1 MLQYWTEM
9 IKTFNF
15 KIEKKL
21 EKDGKKFL
29 GRVGSFSTPH
39 GDIET
44 PSFAAVGTKATI
56 KGLTIDQVKEI
67 NPEVFLANTYHL
79 YFNPGEKIVKKAGG
93 LHQFSQWKGP
103 IMTDSG
109 GFQAFS
115 LGAAFGENIS
125 KIAKSDSDFSQT
137 ALNKTKGGDCP
148 SCLVGVDKKLAK
160 ITEDGVEFRSYK
172 DGSKHLFTP
181 EKSMQIQHDLG
192 ADILFAF
199 DECTSPQ
206 ATYEYQREAM
216 DRTHR
221 WAIRSLDEHK
231 KLENN
236 KTNQNPQALFGIVQ
250 GGRYEDL
257 RKESAKF
264 IGNLD
269 FEGFGIGGSFDKD
282 DMDKAVGIV
291 NKFLPENKPR
301 HLLGIGEPIDFFMGI
316 ENGVDFFDCVAP
328 TRMARHGGIHTKKGR
343 INIKNAQFK
352 DQFEPIEEDCECYTC
367 KNYTKAY
374 INHLQREKE
383 LLGGT
388 LATIHNL
395 YFVVNLVK
403 KIRQSILDDNFF
415 KFKEKFLNS
424 YYKK

>member
-1 MLQYWTEM
+1 MVKNFY
-9 IKTFNF
+9 F
-15 KIEKKL
+15 KIEKKI
-21 EKDGKKFL
+21 DGFL
-29 GRVGSFSTPH
+29 GRAGSFSTPH
-39 GDIET
+39 GDIQT
-44 PSFAAVGTKATI
+44 PAFATVGTKATI
-56 KGLTIDQVKEI
+56 KGLTIDQIKEI
-67 NPEVFLANTYHL
+67 NPEIFLANTYHL
-79 YFNPGEKIVKKAGG
+79 YFNPGEEIIEKAGG
-93 LHQFSQWKGP
+93 LHDFSQWNGP

-125 KIAKSDSDFSQT
+125 KIAKDDSGFSQI
-137 ALNKTKGGDCP
+137 ALNKTKGGDCAT
-148 SCLVGVDKKLAK
+148 CELGIDKRLAK
-160 ITEDGVEFRSYK
+160 ITENGVEFRSYK

-181 EKSMQIQHDLG
+181 EKSMQIQYKLG

-206 ATYEYQREAM
+206 ATYEYQKEAI

-221 WAIRSLDEHK
+221 WAVRSLNEHK
-231 KLENN
+231 KLQKLKDSKKNN
-236 KTNQNPQALFGIVQ
+236 QALFGIVQ

-264 IGNLD
+264 IGKMD

-282 DMDKAVGIV
+282 DMDKAVRVV
-291 NKFLPENKPR
+291 NEILPENKPR
-301 HLLGIGEPIDFFMGI
+301 HLLGIGEPMDLFMGV

-328 TRMARHGGIHTKKGR
+328 SRMGRHGGIHTKNGR
-343 INIKNAQFK
+343 INIKNAKYKEDFSPL
-352 DQFEPIEEDCECYTC
+352 DEDCGCYAC

-383 LLGGT
+383 VLGGI

-403 KIRQSILDDNFF
+403 NIRQSILDENFF
-415 KFKEKFLNS
+415 KFKKDFLGK
-424 YYKK
+424 YYKKN